1 MDAGRATRPTGVRR
15 GRADRRGLR
24 LGNVA
29 LGADAVRLRDEVRL
43 FISETMQGGMFAAS
57 CDSWLRGFCPEFSR
71 MVGERGWIGMT
82 WPERYGG
89 HARSALDR
97 FVVLEE
103 LLVAGAPV
111 AAHWIADRQ
120 SGPQI
125 HRHGTEEARELL
137 LPAIA
142 RGECF
147 ISLGMSEA
155 GSGSDLGSVRTSA
168 VRTSGGWLVNGTKIW
183 SSHAHRSHFIST
195 LCRTT
200 RDVPSRSAFSV
211 LLIDL
216 SSDGVVV
223 QPIQL
228 LDGHVHFAEVNFTDV
243 FVPASMLVG
252 AENNGWGMITSEL
265 SLERSGPERIL
276 STYPL
281 FRELVRCRG
290 ADPVAAPAVGSL
302 AAELWTLRRLSLA
315 AAAEIEHGADPT
327 VEAAL
332 IKDLGTQFEQRV
344 VEVARS
350 TGAGRPGEAND
361 PQLESLLA
369 QATFAAPGFTLRA
382 GTTEIMRS
390 IVARAL
396 GLADERP

>member
-1 MDAGRATRPTGVRR
+1 
-15 GRADRRGLR
+15 
-24 LGNVA
+24 
-29 LGADAVRLRDEVRL
+29 
-43 FISETMQGGMFAAS
+43 
-57 CDSWLRGFCPEFSR
+57 
-71 MVGERGWIGMT
+71 MT
-82 WPERYGG
+82 WPKRYGG
-89 HARSALDR
+89 HERSAIER

-125 HRHGTEEARELL
+125 LRHGTEQARELI

-168 VRTSGGWLVNGTKIW
+168 ARTADGWVVNGAKLWT
-183 SSHAHRSHFIST
+183 SHAHRSHYVSV
-195 LCRTT
+195 LCRTMRDAPT
-200 RDVPSRSAFSV
+200 RDALSL

-216 SSDGVVV
+216 ASDGVEV
-223 QPIQL
+223 QPIDL
-228 LDGHVHFAEVNFTDV
+228 LDGDAHFSEVRFIDVHVPD
-243 FVPASMLVG
+243 SMLVG
-252 AENNGWGMITSEL
+252 AEHEGWGLITSEL

-276 STYPL
+276 STYPV
-281 FRELVRCRG
+281 FRELIRH
-290 ADPVAAPAVGSL
+290 ASKDTSVARAAGVL

-315 AAAEIEHGADPT
+315 VAAELEAGRNPV

-332 IKDLGTQFEQRV
+332 VKDLGTQFEQRV
-344 VEVARS
+344 VEVARGVVS
-350 TGAGRPGEAND
+350 RPPGDAGDPRLNAALAEAT
-361 PQLESLLA
+361 LA
-369 QATFAAPGFTLRA
+369 SPGFTLRA

-390 IVARAL
+390 IVAHAMGVGR
-396 GLADERP
+396 